1 MNLCEKEFDK
11 KMFVNLDFALALNY
25 KNYTRLQQAQLTDGS
40 REPCCHKLDN
50 KNAERLLKYNGYTLN
65 SIEKQFDEV
74 CSKAF
79 AIGFSRE
86 IVIDLL

>member
-1 MNLCEKEFDK
+1 MA
-11 KMFVNLDFALALNY
+11 FALALNY
-25 KNYTRLQQAQLTDGS
+25 
-40 REPCCHKLDN
+40 

-65 SIEKQFDEV
+65 SVERQFDEV

-86 IVIDLL
+86 MAIDLINKRNEELKKKMKYNLIPNITKITKVK

>member
-1 MNLCEKEFDK
+1 MTTLW
-11 KMFVNLDFALALNY
+11 
-25 KNYTRLQQAQLTDGS
+25 
-40 REPCCHKLDN
+40 CCHF
-50 KNAERLLKYNGYTLN
+50 EN